1 MRPVI
6 IFDID
11 GTLSNPSH
19 RLHHVTGPGPKDWT
33 AFFATMADDAAAEP
47 IIELCHSLGAAG
59 HLRVICTGRPE
70 KYRDVTE
77 KWLYD
82 NGVHGFDALYR
93 RPDNDTRPDHVVKRE
108 VLGLIRKD
116 GYEPWLVIDDR
127 QSVVD
132 MWRDEG
138 LTCLQCAPSVEA
150 PVSPALL
157 TLMVGPSGAGKTSW
171 IYGPSY
177 RDVVGIGG
185 DAWRGLRP
193 SQVVSSD
200 QIRADLCGDFKDQ
213 SKNNEV
219 FEALHAI
226 VKTRL
231 QHGLPTV
238 VDATNIRRKDR
249 LAIVDLQVVGGP
261 VLYIVL
267 NRPMEEKRR
276 DGGWRNSLPID
287 LLAKHEATFASQLKD
302 ILAGDNRPNVEVVD
316 LRVGAEKGGNA

>member
-82 NGVHGFDALYR
+82 NGVHGFDALYM

-108 VLGLIRKD
+108 ILGLIRRD
-116 GYEPWLVIDDR
+116 DYEPWLVIDDR

-171 IYGPSY
+171 LKTFVMFP
-177 RDVVGIGG
+177 D
-185 DAWRGLRP
+185 
-193 SQVVSSD
+193 QVVSSD
-200 QIRADLCGDFKDQ
+200 RIRADLCGDFKDQ

-219 FEALHAI
+219 FETLHAL

-249 LAIVDLQVVGGP
+249 LAIVDLQVAGGP
-261 VLYIVL
+261 VRYLVL

-276 DGGWRNSLPID
+276 DGGWRNEVPGFD
-287 LLAKHEATFASQLKD
+287 LLAKHEQTFQSQLKG
-302 ILAGDNRPNVEVVD
+302 ILVGDNRPNVEVVD
-316 LRVGAEKGGNA
+316 LRIGAEREAA